1 MTGRTIIFIV
11 LFRTVFLLK
20 IHSAKLPDLCHSRS
34 YPLSYIQIATAE
46 KAIAILYA
54 FFVFCAMLFFEV
66 HPFFTT
72 IFCICDGGISSGTSR
87 YLTSLRSDRTSGR
100 SCLVAVEVAVP
111 VSPAVQ
117 MAASPV
123 PFLPVVVVRSTVL
136 R

>member
-11 LFRTVFLLK
+11 LFRTVLLLK

-72 IFCICDGGISSGTSR
+72 IFCICGGGISFGTSR
-87 YLTSLRSDRTSGR
+87 CLTSHRSDHTSGR
-100 SCLVAVEVAVP
+100 SCLVAVEVAAVP
-111 VSPAVQ
+111 VS
-117 MAASPV
+117 
-123 PFLPVVVVRSTVL
+123 
-136 R
+136 